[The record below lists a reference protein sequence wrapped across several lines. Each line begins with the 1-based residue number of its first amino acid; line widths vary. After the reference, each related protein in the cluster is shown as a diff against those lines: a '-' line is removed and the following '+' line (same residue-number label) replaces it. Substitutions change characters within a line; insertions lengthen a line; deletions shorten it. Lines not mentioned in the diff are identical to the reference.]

1 MRALAVVLAVAATVS
16 LSGCLW
22 WADEFDD
29 EGSEDGSADPEVAF
43 ILLGGA
49 VIVGIVLVA
58 INLSN
63 PGGSQPP
70 PPMLPP
76 RPPQPPVQAGW
87 QEVEVGEDETPIRP
101 GRPAKPAAAPKT
113 ARRRAP

>member
-22 WADEFDD
+22 WA
-29 EGSEDGSADPEVAF
+29 EGFEESGEDGSADPEVAF

-63 PGGSQPP
+63 AGGSQPP
-70 PPMLPP
+70 PPPLMPA
-76 RPPQPPVQAGW
+76 RPPQPPVSAGW
-87 QEVEVGEDETPIRP
+87 QQVEEIEPDAPAAP
-101 GRPAKPAAAPKT
+101 RPAARSAPKP

>member
-1 MRALAVVLAVAATVS
+1 MRALAIVLAVAATVS

-22 WADEFDD
+22 WADGF
-29 EGSEDGSADPEVAF
+29 EGESSEDGSADPEVAF

-58 INLSN
+58 INLSST
-63 PGGSQPP
+63 GGSPP
-70 PPMLPP
+70 PPPTMPA
-76 RPPQPPVQAGW
+76 RPPMAPPAQAGW
-87 QEVEVGEDETPIRP
+87 QQVDVDEPAEPIRP
-101 GRPAKPAAAPKT
+101 GRPAKPAPKQ